1 MENEDDELLILIKA
15 GDRQAYGRLFKSF
28 YKLLVAEAFYL
39 LEDEMEAEDLV
50 QNLFVEIWDKKL
62 YLNIHGSAKAY
73 LRVSVRNKSL
83 TLLGKRKVN
92 QKRHNDYIQYLEDQ
106 TEDIDPGGN
115 DTERD
120 INQIVDKLPLRR
132 LQVVNLVFVQNKKY
146 KEAAAEMGISINSV
160 KTHLKLAIKVLKTQS
175 INFKK

>member
-1 MENEDDELLILIKA
+1 MILVKA
-15 GDRQAYGRLFKSF
+15 GDINAYGRLFKNH
-28 YKLLVAEAFYL
+28 YKLLIAEAFYL
-39 LEDEMEAEDLV
+39 LGDEMEAEDLV

-62 YLNIHGSAKAY
+62 YLNIHGSVKAY

-92 QKRHNDYIQYLEDQ
+92 QKRHNDYIQSLEDQ
-106 TEDIDPGGN
+106 TEDIDPGGS

>member
-1 MENEDDELLILIKA
+1 MENEDEILMLLIKA
-15 GDRQAYGRLFKSF
+15 GDMQAYGKLFKSY
-28 YKLLVAEAFYL
+28 YKLLVTEAYYL

-50 QNLFVEIWDKKL
+50 QGLFVEIWDKKL
-62 YLNIHGSAKAY
+62 YLNINNSVKAY
-73 LRVSVRNKSL
+73 LRVAVRNKSL
-83 TLLGKRKVN
+83 SLLDKRKVN
-92 QKRHNDYIQYLEDQ
+92 QRRHNEYIQTLEDHTLE
-106 TEDIDPGGN
+106 TETSRD

-120 INQIVDKLPLRR
+120 INQIVGQLPQRR

-160 KTHLKLAIKVLKTQS
+160 KTHLKLAIKMLKTQS